1 MAIRQKALN
10 MKTTLLLTIFAT
22 LIASPAL
29 AQDAGSADLGEPLA
43 EGGVVADIA
52 IEGDDDGPLR
62 GTVTDESDWEDLG
75 IAIPAFATNR
85 DAATPANADGTS
97 ALGQEIA
104 RVITANLR
112 NNGLFK
118 PTGPDRLPTP
128 DFPQV
133 RSPAWSS
140 WSGRGAEMLVHGYVN
155 AAPNGRLVVGCY
167 LYDVALQDELI
178 REGYEVRPADWRR
191 AAHKCSDLIYAR
203 LTGEDPF
210 FDSRIAYIAE
220 TGPKDNRVK
229 RLAVMDSD
237 GANHRFLTL
246 GSATALTPRYS
257 PDYSK
262 ILYLSYVDGNPRI
275 YVYDIGSGRQTLVT
289 ENTSPTIAPRWAP
302 DGRHILYSM
311 AVAGNT
317 DIYRVPVT
325 GGSSTRLTDTPGID
339 IGGSYSPD
347 GRQIVFES
355 DRSGTQQCYVMNAD
369 GSNQR
374 RITFFGGRCATPEWS
389 PRGDQIAFTRIAG
402 DFNVAVMTPAG
413 RNLRVLTDG
422 WQDEAPTWAPN
433 GRIIQFFRT
442 TRNAGRSSLWQ
453 VDLTGRNERRLPTP
467 VDASD
472 PAWGP
477 IRP

>member
-1 MAIRQKALN
+1 MRF
-10 MKTTLLLTIFAT
+10 TIF
-22 LIASPAL
+22 L
-29 AQDAGSADLGEPLA
+29 AACAGILAAPVGAQNQDLGEPLG
-43 EGGVVADIA
+43 EGGTVADVA
-52 IEGDDDGPLR
+52 IDGDSGDDDGPLR
-62 GTVTDESDWEDLG
+62 GTVTDESDWSDIG
-75 IAIPAFATNR
+75 IAIPAFATAR
-85 DAATPANADGTS
+85 DQATPANGDGTA
-97 ALGQEIA
+97 ALGREIA

-118 PTGPDRLPTP
+118 PVGPDSLPQP
-128 DFPQV
+128 GFAQI
-133 RSPAWSS
+133 RSPS
-140 WSGRGAEMLVHGYVN
+140 WGTWGGRGAEMLVHGYAN
-155 AAPNGRLVVGCY
+155 ARPDGSLVVGCY

-191 AAHKCSDLIYAR
+191 AAHKCSDLVYAR
-203 LTGEDPF
+203 LTGESPF

-220 TGPKDNRVK
+220 TGPKDKRVK

-262 ILYLSYVDGNPRI
+262 IMYLSYVDGNPRI
-275 YVYDIGSGRQTLVT
+275 YVYNIGTGQQQLVT
-289 ENTSPTIAPRWAP
+289 ENSNPTLAPRWSP
-302 DGRHILYSM
+302 DGNSVLYSM

-317 DIYRVPVT
+317 DIYRVPVD
-325 GGSSTRLTDTPGID
+325 GGRSVRLTNTPGID

-347 GRQIVFES
+347 GSKIVFES
-355 DRSGTQQCYVMNAD
+355 DRSGSQQCYVMDAD
-369 GSNQR
+369 GSNQK
-374 RITFFGGRCATPEWS
+374 RISFFGGRCATPEWS

-402 DFNVAVMTPAG
+402 DFNVAVMSPSG
-413 RNLRVLTDG
+413 RGMRVLTKG

-442 TRNAGRSSLWQ
+442 ERNSGRSGLWQ
-453 VDLTGRNERRLPTP
+453 VDLTGANERRLPTP

-477 IRP
+477 IRN

>member
-1 MAIRQKALN
+1 MKFSKLAIALVS
-10 MKTTLLLTIFAT
+10 
-22 LIASPAL
+22 ASISYSAL
-29 AQDAGSADLGEPLA
+29 AQNTDLGEPVA
-43 EGGVVADIA
+43 EGGDVEAADVAGSD
-52 IEGDDDGPLR
+52 EEDDGGLVF
-62 GTVTDESDWEDLG
+62 TVTDDTDYSDVG
-75 IAIPAFATNR
+75 IAIPSFATDR
-85 DAATPANADGTS
+85 DQPTPANSGGTG
-97 ALGQEIA
+97 ALGQEVA

-118 PTGPDRLPTP
+118 PTGPDSLP
-128 DFPQV
+128 
-133 RSPAWSS
+133 SPRFQQITAPS
-140 WSGRGAEMLVHGYVN
+140 WSTWGSRGAEMLVQGYVT
-155 AAPNGRLVVGCY
+155 ARPDGKLVVGCY

-178 REGYEVRPADWRR
+178 REGWVVRPADWRR

-203 LTGEDPF
+203 LTGESPF

-275 YVYDIGSGRQTLVT
+275 YVYDIGRGSQTLVT
-289 ENTSPTIAPRWAP
+289 ENKSPTLAPRWAP
-302 DGRHILYSM
+302 DGQHILFSM
-311 AVAGNT
+311 AVNGNT

-325 GGSSTRLTDTPGID
+325 GGRITRLTDTPGID

-347 GRQIVFES
+347 GSKIVFES

-402 DFNVAVMTPAG
+402 DFNVAVMSPNG
-413 RNLRVLTDG
+413 RNLRVLTNG

-442 TRNAGRSSLWQ
+442 ARNSGKSNLWQ
-453 VDLTGRNERRLPTP
+453 VDLTGQNERRLPTP

>member
-1 MAIRQKALN
+1 
-10 MKTTLLLTIFAT
+10 MKSSLFAPAVYGLALLTGGWSA
-22 LIASPAL
+22 IAA
-29 AQDAGSADLGEPLA
+29 AQDTDLGQPLG
-43 EGGVVADIA
+43 EGGEVLTTGTNASAQDED
-52 IEGDDDGPLR
+52 EGGLTF
-62 GTVTDESDWEDLG
+62 TVTDESDWEDLG
-75 IAIPAFATNR
+75 IAIPAFATDR
-85 DAATPANADGTS
+85 DVPTPANAEGTA
-97 ALGQEIA
+97 ALGREIA

-112 NNGLFK
+112 NNGLFE
-118 PTGPDRLPTP
+118 PTGPDALPN
-128 DFPQV
+128 
-133 RSPAWSS
+133 PAFGQITEPSWGS
-140 WSGRGAEMLVHGYVN
+140 WSGRGAEMLVHGYVTVKG
-155 AAPNGRLVVGCY
+155 PNVVVGCY
-167 LYDVALQDELI
+167 LYDVALKKELI
-178 REGYEVRPADWRR
+178 REGYEAPPADWRR
-191 AAHKCSDLIYAR
+191 AAHKCSDLIYAQ
-203 LTGEDPF
+203 LTGESPF

-220 TGPKDNRVK
+220 TGPKDRRVK

-257 PDYSK
+257 PDYEK

-275 YVYDIGSGRQTLVT
+275 YVYDIGSGKQTLVT
-289 ENTSPTIAPRWAP
+289 ENRNPTLAPRWSP
-302 DGRHILYSM
+302 DGDYILYSM

-325 GGSSTRLTDTPGID
+325 GGRAVRLTNTPGID

-347 GRQIVFES
+347 GKKIVFES
-355 DRSGTQQCYVMNAD
+355 DRSGSQQCYVMDAD
-369 GSNQR
+369 GTNQK

-413 RNLRVLTDG
+413 RNLKVLTSG

-442 TRNAGRSSLWQ
+442 ARNSGRSGLWQ

-477 IRP
+477 IRD

>member
-1 MAIRQKALN
+1 
-10 MKTTLLLTIFAT
+10 MKKTLLLLPLVAAGLALGTS
-22 LIASPAL
+22 LPAA
-29 AQDAGSADLGEPLA
+29 AQNQDLGEPVG
-43 EGGVVADIA
+43 EGGAVEDIT
-52 IEGDDDGPLR
+52 IEGEEDVGPLR
-62 GTVTDESDWEDLG
+62 GTVTDESDWQDLG
-75 IAIPAFATNR
+75 VAIPAFATDRNQP
-85 DAATPANADGTS
+85 TPANADGTA
-97 ALGQEIA
+97 ALGREIA
-104 RVITANLR
+104 RVITANLQ
-112 NNGLFK
+112 NNGLFR
-118 PTGPDRLPTP
+118 PTGPDRLPGPSFAQITAP
-128 DFPQV
+128 N
-133 RSPAWSS
+133 WGS
-140 WSGRGAEMLVHGYVN
+140 WSGRGAEMLVHGYVRTRGD
-155 AAPNGRLVVGCY
+155 GRLIVGCY
-167 LYDVALQDELI
+167 LYDVALQDELV
-178 REGYEVRPADWRR
+178 REGWVVRPADWRR
-191 AAHKCSDLIYAR
+191 AAHKCSDLVYAR

-275 YVYDIGSGRQTLVT
+275 YVYDIGTGQQTLVT
-289 ENTSPTIAPRWAP
+289 ENRNPTLAPRWSP
-302 DGRHILYSM
+302 DGRYILYSM
-311 AVAGNT
+311 SVAGNT
-317 DIYRVPVT
+317 DIYRVPV
-325 GGSSTRLTDTPGID
+325 GGGTSVRLTDAPGID

-347 GRQIVFES
+347 GSQIVFES
-355 DRSGTQQCYVMNAD
+355 DRSGSQQCYTMNAN
-369 GSNQR
+369 GTNQR

-389 PRGDQIAFTRIAG
+389 PLGDQIAFTRIAG
-402 DFNVAVMTPAG
+402 DFNIAVMTPRG
-413 RNLRVLTDG
+413 RDLRVLTRG

-442 TRNAGRSSLWQ
+442 TRNSGRSSLWQ